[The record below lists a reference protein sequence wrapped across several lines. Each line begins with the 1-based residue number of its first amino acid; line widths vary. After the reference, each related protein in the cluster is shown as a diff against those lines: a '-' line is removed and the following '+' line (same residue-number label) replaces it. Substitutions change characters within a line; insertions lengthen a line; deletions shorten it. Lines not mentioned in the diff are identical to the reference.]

1 MLSLV
6 CFLLP
11 RKRDKNV
18 VTLAGYFFHLETPV
32 LPACY
37 PLSFSVCPLMP
48 SCNTYCLTWVSLTLD
63 VGYLFTTAPAK
74 RSRCPYLGRGVSPH
88 GRLCWPWTWSSSSQP
103 SCDHAATTP
112 WMWGCSSWLLPL
124 TLGVGKFLS
133 ATPAPSQPGALGRCL
148 WPRKW
153 AWWLLKPLEPA
164 YWVANCF
171 RC

>member
-1 MLSLV
+1 MWSDWLV
-6 CFLLP
+6 FCNNGFCVSALWCPLATPTLLLGFLLP
-11 RKRDKNV
+11 WSWGISSR
-18 VTLAGYFFHLETPV
+18 LLQQSA
-32 LPACY
+32 AAA
-37 PLSFSVCPLMP
+37 
-48 SCNTYCLTWVSLTLD
+48 LTLD
-63 VGYLFTTAPAK
+63 EGYLLTAASADLEHGVAPLSPPAPMQPPLLGCGVAPLGF
-74 RSRCPYLGRGVSPH
+74 CP
-88 GRLCWPWTWSSSSQP
+88 WPWAQGSSYRLP
-103 SCDHAATTP
+103 
-112 WMWGCSSWLLPL
+112 PL